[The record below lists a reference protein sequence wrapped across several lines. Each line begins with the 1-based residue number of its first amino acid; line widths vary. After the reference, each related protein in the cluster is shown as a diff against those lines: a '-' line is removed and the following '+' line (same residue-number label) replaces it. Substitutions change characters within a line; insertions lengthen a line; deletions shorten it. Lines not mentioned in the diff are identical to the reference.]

1 MPNCLTSYLIFV
13 ASPALYSRG
22 FVNVDDLLS
31 VVQKEVNASLGIKK
45 VGFSSHPHAKQN
57 LQDCCL
63 KGCDG
68 GCGGRGD
75 ASSKE
80 SVTLIVSL
88 RKGVCVK
95 KSVA

>member
-1 MPNCLTSYLIFV
+1 MV
-13 ASPALYSRG
+13 

-31 VVQKEVNASLGIKK
+31 VVQREEVNASLAIKK
-45 VGFSSHPHAKQN
+45 VRFSSHPHAKQN

-68 GCGGRGD
+68 GGYGGRGD
-75 ASSKE
+75 ASKE

-95 KSVA
+95 KVLLDSIQGARK